1 MSPQEWIVLSIM
13 AVAMVLFISEKLGV
27 DIVAL
32 LIILALALSGVLTPA
47 EAIAGFSDPATLTV
61 AFMFVLSAGL
71 LRSGAISTLG
81 PRLSQYFRRSP
92 VLGLLLVMITSG
104 ILSAFMNN
112 TPIVALLIPVMVQVG
127 RTSGIAPSKLL
138 MPLSYATI
146 LGGTVTL
153 IGTSTNFIVSGV
165 MAESGLRPLSMFEQ
179 SPLGLIFLA
188 VGVIY
193 MVIMGRHL
201 LPSERKAADPKERF
215 ALRGYITEIELLAG
229 APSVGTRI
237 MDSALVR
244 EMEMDII
251 EIRRNGE
258 RFTLPAGDMVLLAGD
273 LLKVRCD
280 MDRIRALKDRAHVS
294 VQPSLRVP
302 TTI

>member
-1 MSPQEWIVLSIM
+1 
-13 AVAMVLFISEKLGV
+13 
-27 DIVAL
+27 
-32 LIILALALSGVLTPA
+32 
-47 EAIAGFSDPATLTV
+47 
-61 AFMFVLSAGL
+61 
-71 LRSGAISTLG
+71 
-81 PRLSQYFRRSP
+81 
-92 VLGLLLVMITSG
+92 
-104 ILSAFMNN
+104 
-112 TPIVALLIPVMVQVG
+112 PIVALLIPVMVQVG

-193 MVIMGRHL
+193 MVVVGRHL

-251 EIRRNGE
+251 EIRR
-258 RFTLPAGDMVLLAGD
+258 
-273 LLKVRCD
+273 
-280 MDRIRALKDRAHVS
+280 
-294 VQPSLRVP
+294 
-302 TTI
+302 